1 MLYRLICLSYF
12 LLSLLFF
19 KFRVLDKLDNPVYS
33 KLDSPVYSKLD
44 SPVYS
49 KLDSPVYYSLFLFVD
64 EVFLDL
70 VF

>member
-12 LLSLLFF
+12 LLFLLFF

-33 KLDSPVYSKLD
+33 KLDSPVY
-44 SPVYS
+44 
-49 KLDSPVYYSLFLFVD
+49 YSLFLFVD
-64 EVFLDL
+64 GVFLYL